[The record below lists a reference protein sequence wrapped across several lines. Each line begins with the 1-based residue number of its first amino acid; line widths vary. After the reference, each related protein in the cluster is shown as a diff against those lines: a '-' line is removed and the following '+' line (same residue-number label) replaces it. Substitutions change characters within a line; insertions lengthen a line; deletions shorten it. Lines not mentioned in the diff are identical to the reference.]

1 MIDVHV
7 VLLQPLSQKQSRLLA
22 HQALGLVDM
31 GIEVRVPDL
40 AHGRVEGNQRHV
52 LGNVQLQ
59 GSAQFVQIDT
69 GIALCGDE
77 GGDLLL
83 PDQAA
88 YQLLVVGV
96 IMGVAHPLH
105 NLYGA
110 FRHAQALGGV
120 QDAVQPALHGEGV
133 PVGGGDEGDALVPQ
147 LVQMPDAQLS
157 GLLVVRDDIAGVQP
171 GQIAVHEH
179 QRVFLQIHPQ
189 QLIAEEG
196 LVLGEQDDAGDVRFH
211 AALQQI
217 VLYLGILALENMA
230 DIFVPRE
237 GRQDAVH
244 HGHGE
249 QIRDRGHDAGD
260 FRQMVNALGQLL
272 RQLGLIGQGRGLL
285 EPGHKA
291 SLVGEALYHPFV
303 LQLAQGLGHRDAAHL
318 VMIHELVF
326 RGQLVSGGQ
335 ELGLDLVQDVFLDSL
350 VHGLV
355 HEIRHSEALL
365 SRSPMECFSSNYT
378 PLL

>member
-1 MIDVHV
+1 MVDAHV
-7 VLLQPLSQKQSRLLA
+7 VLLQALAQQQPRLLA

-40 AHGRVEGNQRHV
+40 AHGRVEADQGHV

-59 GSAQFVQIDT
+59 RSAQLVQIDA
-69 GIALCGDE
+69 GIALRGDE

-88 YQLLVVGV
+88 YQLQAVGV
-96 IMGVAHPLH
+96 IMGVAHLLH
-105 NLYGA
+105 DLYGA
-110 FRHAQALGGV
+110 FRHVQALGGV
-120 QDAVQPALHGEGV
+120 QDAVQPALHGESV

-189 QLIAEEG
+189 QLVAEEG
-196 LVLGEQDDAGDVRFH
+196 LALGEQDDAGDVRFH

-237 GRQDAVH
+237 SRQDAVH

-249 QIRDRGHDAGD
+249 QVPDRGHDAGD
-260 FRQMVNALGQLL
+260 FWQMVNALGQLL
-272 RQLGLIGQGRGLL
+272 RQLGLIGQERGLL

-291 SLVGEALYHPFV
+291 PLVGEALYHPFV
-303 LQLAQGLGHRDAAHL
+303 LQLAQRLGDRDAAHL
-318 VMIHELVF
+318 IMVHELVF
-326 RGQLVSGGQ
+326 RGQPVSGRQ
-335 ELGLDLVQDVFLDSL
+335 EIGLDLVQDVFLDSL

-355 HEIRHSEALL
+355 HEIRHREALL
-365 SRSPMECFSSNYT
+365 SRSRMECSSSNYT